1 MAPQKK
7 ENQMEFVDLNLARR
21 LEMAE
26 AHACRACAEAFQRQH
41 PEFPVAVEEI
51 AGGFAIFAGADS
63 PVTQAICLGL
73 HGAVSDF
80 DLDRLQDFFSSLA
93 TAAAVELC
101 PLVEM
106 SLYER
111 FAKRGFHLLEVSDVL
126 FRRLTPIDRDGKALP
141 SNIVVRRAAP
151 EEAQLWTKTVAKGFA
166 EHNPVTQSILE
177 VMAGFFPAAH
187 CFLALVD
194 GSVAGG
200 GAVSTRGGVCG
211 LFGASTLPEF
221 RGRGAQT
228 ALLQARIAWAAA
240 QGCDLAVSIT
250 QPGSASHR
258 NMERQGFR
266 VAYTRTK
273 LIRAAS

>member
-1 MAPQKK
+1 
-7 ENQMEFVDLNLARR
+7 MEFVDLNLARR

-26 AHACRACAEAFQRQH
+26 AHACRACAEAFHQQH

-51 AGGFAIFAGADS
+51 AGGFAVFAGVDS
-63 PVTQAICLGL
+63 PVTQAIGVGL
-73 HGAVSDF
+73 YGHVSDS
-80 DLDRLQDFFSSLA
+80 DLDRLQDFFISRGA
-93 TAAAVELC
+93 AAAVELC

-106 SLYER
+106 SLYEK
-111 FAKRGFHLLEVSDVL
+111 FAKRDFRLLEVSDVL
-126 FRRLTPIDRDGKALP
+126 FRKLTPIDGDAKAAP
-141 SNIVVRRAAP
+141 SNILVRPAATD
-151 EEAQLWTKTVAKGFA
+151 EAQLWTKTVAAGFA
-166 EHNPVTQSILE
+166 EHHPMTQSILD
-177 VMAGFFPAAH
+177 VMMGFFPAAR

-200 GAVSTRGGVCG
+200 GAVSTRDGVCG

-221 RGRGAQT
+221 RGRGVQT
-228 ALLQARIAWAAA
+228 ALVQARIAWASA
-240 QGCDLAVSIT
+240 QGCDIAVSIT

>member
-1 MAPQKK
+1 
-7 ENQMEFVDLNLARR
+7 MEFVDLNLARR

-26 AHACRACAEAFQRQH
+26 AYACRACALAFHQQH
-41 PEFPVAVEEI
+41 SEFPVAVEEI
-51 AGGFAIFAGADS
+51 AGGFAVFAGVDS
-63 PVTQAICLGL
+63 PVTQAIGVGL
-73 HGAVSDF
+73 HGEVSDA
-80 DLDRLQDFFSSLA
+80 DLGRLQDFFLSRGA
-93 TAAAVELC
+93 AAAVEVC

-111 FAKRGFHLLEVSDVL
+111 FAKRGFRLLEVSDVL
-126 FRRLTPIDRDGKALP
+126 FKKLTPVDGHAKATP

-151 EEAQLWTKTVAKGFA
+151 DETQLWTKTVAEGFA
-166 EHNPVTQSILE
+166 EHNPVTQSSLD
-177 VMAGFFPAAH
+177 VMAGFFPAAN
-187 CFLALVD
+187 CFLAIVE

-200 GAVSTRGGVCG
+200 GAVSIREGVCG

-221 RGRGAQT
+221 RGRGVQT
-228 ALLQARIAWAAA
+228 ALLQARIAWAIA
-240 QGCDLAVSIT
+240 QGCDVAVSIT
-250 QPGSASHR
+250 QPGSTSHR

>member
-1 MAPQKK
+1 
-7 ENQMEFVDLNLARR
+7 MEFLDLNLARR

-26 AHACRACAEAFQRQH
+26 AHACRACAEAFHQQH

-51 AGGFAIFAGADS
+51 AGGFAVFAGADS
-63 PVTQAICLGL
+63 PVTQAIGVGL
-73 HGAVSDF
+73 HGEVSDF
-80 DLDRLQDFFSSLA
+80 DLDRLQDFFSSRA
-93 TAAAVELC
+93 TAAAAELC
-101 PLVEM
+101 PLVQM

-126 FRRLTPIDRDGKALP
+126 FRRLKPMDSDAQALP

-151 EEAQLWTKTVAKGFA
+151 DEAQLWTKTVAAGFA
-166 EHNPVTQSILE
+166 EHNPVTQSILG

-240 QGCDLAVSIT
+240 QGCDVAVSIT

-273 LIRAAS
+273 LIRAAW

>member
-1 MAPQKK
+1 
-7 ENQMEFVDLNLARR
+7 MEFVDLNLARR

-26 AHACRACAEAFQRQH
+26 AHACRACAEAFHLQH

-51 AGGFAIFAGADS
+51 AGGFAVFAGVDS
-63 PVTQAICLGL
+63 PVTQAIGVGL
-73 HGAVSDF
+73 HGDVSDS
-80 DLDRLQDFFSSLA
+80 DLDRLQDFFISRGA
-93 TAAAVELC
+93 AAAVELC

-106 SLYER
+106 SLYDR

-126 FRRLTPIDRDGKALP
+126 FKKLTPVDVQRRRLGIAIVRKA
-141 SNIVVRRAAP
+141 AAH
-151 EEAQLWTKTVAKGFA
+151 EAQLWTKTVAEGFA
-166 EHNPVTQSILE
+166 EHNPVTQSILS

-187 CFLALVD
+187 CFLAVVE

-200 GAVSTRGGVCG
+200 GAVSARGGVCG

-221 RGRGAQT
+221 RGRGVQT

-250 QPGSASHR
+250 QPGSTSHR

-273 LIRAAS
+273 LIRALS

>member
-1 MAPQKK
+1 
-7 ENQMEFVDLNLARR
+7 MEFVDLNLARR

-26 AHACRACAEAFQRQH
+26 AHACRACAEAFHQQH

-51 AGGFAIFAGADS
+51 AGGFAVFAGVNS
-63 PVTQAICLGL
+63 PVTQAIGVGL
-73 HGAVSDF
+73 DDDVSDA
-80 DLDRLQDFFSSLA
+80 DLDRLQDFFSSRGA
-93 TAAAVELC
+93 AAAVELC
-101 PLVEM
+101 PLVGM

-111 FAKRGFHLLEVSDVL
+111 FAKRDFHLLEVSDVL
-126 FRRLTPIDRDGKALP
+126 FRKLTPIDGQVKAAS
-141 SNIVVRRAAP
+141 SNIIVRRAAP
-151 EEAQLWTKTVAKGFA
+151 DEAQLWTKTVAEGFA
-166 EHNPVTQSILE
+166 EHNPVTQSILD
-177 VMAGFFPAAH
+177 VMQGFFPAAH

-221 RGRGAQT
+221 RGRGVQT
-228 ALLQARIAWAAA
+228 ELLRARLGWAAA
-240 QGCDLAVSIT
+240 EGCHVAVSIA

-258 NMERQGFR
+258 NIERQGFR

-273 LIRAAS
+273 LIRTVS

>member
-1 MAPQKK
+1 
-7 ENQMEFVDLNLARR
+7 MEFVDLNLARR

-26 AHACRACAEAFQRQH
+26 AHACRACAEAFHQQH

-51 AGGFAIFAGADS
+51 AGGFAVFAGVDS
-63 PVTQAICLGL
+63 PVTQAIGVGL
-73 HGAVSDF
+73 HGEVSDF
-80 DLDRLQDFFSSLA
+80 DLDRLQDFFSSRA

-101 PLVEM
+101 PLVHM

-126 FRRLTPIDRDGKALP
+126 FRKLTPMDSDAQAVP

-151 EEAQLWTKTVAKGFA
+151 DEAQLWTKTVAAGFA
-166 EHNPVTQSILE
+166 EYNLVTHSILD

-200 GAVSTRGGVCG
+200 AAVSTRGGVGG
-211 LFGASTLPEF
+211 LFGASTLSEF

-228 ALLQARIAWAAA
+228 ALLQARIQWAAA
-240 QGCDLAVSIT
+240 QGCDVAVSIT

-266 VAYTRTK
+266 VAYTRSK
-273 LIRAAS
+273 LIRVAW